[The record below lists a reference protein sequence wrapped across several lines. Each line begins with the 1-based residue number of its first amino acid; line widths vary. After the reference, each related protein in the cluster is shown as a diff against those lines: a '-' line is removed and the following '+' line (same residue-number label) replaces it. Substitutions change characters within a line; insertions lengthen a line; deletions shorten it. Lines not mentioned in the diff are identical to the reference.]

1 MDRRIENKNEET
13 IEAPKCKKC
22 GATLISERQ
31 KERGLCGKCYME
43 TMRTT
48 SYENITTKEE
58 VELVGLRIKRGDVLR
73 VVLGRNR
80 EIIGQFYAWSPTLCA
95 MTIVTESG
103 YVIVPYKYIKAIFIE
118 GE

>member
-1 MDRRIENKNEET
+1 MDKGSEVKTEEIT
-13 IEAPKCKKC
+13 CKKC
-22 GATLISERQ
+22 GAKLISERQ
-31 KERGLCGKCYME
+31 KQRGLCGKCYME
-43 TMRTT
+43 EMQTK
-48 SYENITTKEE
+48 SHDNITTKGE
-58 VELVGLRIKRGDVLR
+58 VELVGLKIKRGDVLR

-103 YVIVPYKYIKAIFIE
+103 YVIVPYKYIKAIFLE